1 MVARDKRDWRGEREF
16 KIRGVSCFTV
26 RQAHHPEPRRRT
38 RHGPGTL
45 AALFSIRQEKES
57 ISDSRSFREN
67 RRVTPGSLVKRSA
80 CPTGAASWLRSAGL
94 SSERAQKTIRSRVQ
108 DVRLRELKP
117 ASGLRRHGDE
127 GRKSHA
133 FPERRR
139 KAPSRLPARLFLLV
153 DTTNRQSSSLIP
165 YSAV

>member
-1 MVARDKRDWRGEREF
+1 MFGTSNPQLQIVPLSHISR
-16 KIRGVSCFTV
+16 FTV
-26 RQAHHPEPRRRT
+26 RQAHRPEPHRRT
-38 RHGPGTL
+38 RHSPWTL
-45 AALFSIRQEKES
+45 AALFNIRQEKES

-67 RRVTPGSLVKRSA
+67 RRVTPGRLVKRSA
-80 CPTGAASWLRSAGL
+80 YPTGASSWSRSASL

-108 DVRLRELKP
+108 NVRLHELKP

-139 KAPSRLPARLFLLV
+139 EAPSRPPAQLFLLV
-153 DTTNRQSSSLIP
+153 GTTNRQSSSLIP
-165 YSAV
+165 